1 MARMKSRNVLWH
13 GGQVSAGDRAELLGQ
28 RGCVVWLTGLSGS
41 GKSTLARALESRLV
55 AAGRACYVLD
65 GDNIR
70 HGLNRDLGFSPAD
83 RRENIRRVGEV
94 AALLA
99 DAGLIAITAFISPYR
114 LGRKRARQACGAN
127 SFVEVF
133 LDASLGVCQARDP
146 KGLYAKAQAGKVRR
160 FTGIA
165 APYER
170 PARPEIVLETGAR
183 GVEDCAEAILHYM
196 TTANILPSPL
206 APPPRGKAQS
216 QKRPGLAGEGKKL

>member
-1 MARMKSRNVLWH
+1 MKSKNVLWH
-13 GGQVSAGDRAELLGQ
+13 GGQVSTADRAGLLGQ

-41 GKSTLARALESRLV
+41 GKSTLARVLESRLV

-114 LGRKRARQACGAN
+114 AGRKLARQACGE
-127 SFVEVF
+127 STFVEVF
-133 LDASLGVCQARDP
+133 LNASLGVCQARDP
-146 KGLYAKAQAGKVRR
+146 KGLYAKAEAGKVRR

-170 PARPEIVLETGAR
+170 PVRPEIVLDTGDR
-183 GVEDCAEAILHYM
+183 SVEDCAETILAYM
-196 TTANILPSPL
+196 
-206 APPPRGKAQS
+206 KAARVMQHGHPA
-216 QKRPGLAGEGKKL
+216 RV

>member
-1 MARMKSRNVLWH
+1 MAGMKSRNVVWH
-13 GGQVSAGDRAELLGQ
+13 GGQVSAADRAKLLGQ

-41 GKSTLARALESRLV
+41 GKSTLARVLESRLV

-70 HGLNRDLGFSPAD
+70 QGLNRDLGFSPAD

-114 LGRKRARQACGAN
+114 AGRKSARLACGG
-127 SFVEVF
+127 SPFVEVF
-133 LDASLGVCQARDP
+133 LNTSLGVCQARDP
-146 KGLYAKAQAGKVRR
+146 KGLYAKAEAGKVRR

-165 APYER
+165 APYQR
-170 PARPEIVLETGAR
+170 PVRPEIVLDTGDR
-183 GVEDCAEAILHYM
+183 SVEDCAEDILNYLK
-196 TTANILPSPL
+196 TAGIVPSPL
-206 APPPRGKAQS
+206 TPRPL
-216 QKRPGLAGEGKKL
+216 RGEGNRRKRT

>member
-13 GGQVSAGDRAELLGQ
+13 GGQVSAADRAGLLGQ

-41 GKSTLARALESRLV
+41 GKSTLARVLESRLM

-70 HGLNRDLGFSPAD
+70 QGLNRDLGFSPAD

-114 LGRKRARQACGAN
+114 ASRKSARLACGD
-127 SFVEVF
+127 SPFIEVF
-133 LDASLGVCQARDP
+133 LNASLGVCQGRDP
-146 KGLYAKAQAGKVRR
+146 KGLYAKAGAGKLRR

-165 APYER
+165 APYQR
-170 PARPEIVLETGAR
+170 PVRPEIVLDTGAR
-183 GVEDCAEAILHYM
+183 SVEDCAEDILDYLKS
-196 TTANILPSPL
+196 ANILPSPL
-206 APPPRGKAQS
+206 TPPPLR
-216 QKRPGLAGEGKKL
+216 GEGNRRKRT

>member
-1 MARMKSRNVLWH
+1 MAGMKSRNVLWH
-13 GGQVSAGDRAELLGQ
+13 GGQVSAGDRARLLGQ

-41 GKSTLARALESRLV
+41 GKSTLARALESRLT

-114 LGRKRARQACGAN
+114 AGRKLARQACGE
-127 SFVEVF
+127 SPFIEVF
-133 LDASLGVCQARDP
+133 LDASLAVCQGRDP
-146 KGLYAKAQAGKVRR
+146 KGLYAKARKGKVRR

-170 PARPEIVLETGAR
+170 PVRPEIVLDAGVR
-183 GVEDCAEAILHYM
+183 SVEDCAETILAH
-196 TTANILPSPL
+196 L
-206 APPPRGKAQS
+206 KAA
-216 QKRPGLAGEGKKL
+216 RIT